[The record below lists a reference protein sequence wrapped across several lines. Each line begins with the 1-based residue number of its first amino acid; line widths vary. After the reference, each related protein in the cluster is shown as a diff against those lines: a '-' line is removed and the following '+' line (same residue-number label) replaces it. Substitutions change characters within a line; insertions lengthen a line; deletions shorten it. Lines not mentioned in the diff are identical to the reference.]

1 MRYSE
6 LLNELVKRILDS
18 NRRNFITTN
27 YSSEYSIKK
36 IILNKFPE
44 FRGLADE
51 EMELDKDALY
61 SIDKRYDITL
71 NYRIHDADIVE
82 KIIDHCIKKDYDF
95 NMFVMSIALLE
106 DIMIN
111 GIRDMFGHHIL
122 TLEFVIKAYV
132 NDFIEEY
139 TEYIR
144 LSSDEDESGM
154 IKFNCIVEILNDNVL
169 YNMLI
174 SQASSSILVNWLS
187 DFNDLLLLHYRDTSL
202 EKIKEDTLGLVSYVS
217 AELRVFSTAV

>member
-27 YSSEYSIKK
+27 YSSEYNIKK

-95 NMFVMSIALLE
+95 NMFIMSIALLE

-139 TEYIR
+139 TEHIK
-144 LSSDEDESGM
+144 LSSDEDESDL

-174 SQASSSILVNWLS
+174 SQASSNILVNWLS
-187 DFNDLLLLHYRDTSL
+187 DFNDLLLLHYRNESL
-202 EKIKEDTLGLVSYVS
+202 EKIKEDTIGLVSYVS
-217 AELRVFSTAV
+217 AELRVFSIAV

>member
-27 YSSEYSIKK
+27 YSSEYNIKK

-44 FRGLADE
+44 FRELANE
-51 EMELDKDALY
+51 EMELDKNALS
-61 SIDKRYDITL
+61 SIDNRYDIVL

-95 NMFVMSIALLE
+95 NMFIMSIALLE

-122 TLEFVIKAYV
+122 TLEFVVKAYV

-139 TEYIR
+139 TEHIK
-144 LSSDEDESGM
+144 LSNDEDESDM

-174 SQASSSILVNWLS
+174 SQASSNILVNWLS
-187 DFNDLLLLHYRDTSL
+187 DFNDLLLFHYRDKSL
-202 EKIKEDTLGLVSYVS
+202 EKIKEDTFGLVSYVS
-217 AELRVFSTAV
+217 AELRVFSVAV

>member
-27 YSSEYSIKK
+27 YSSEYNIKK

-139 TEYIR
+139 TEHIK
-144 LSSDEDESGM
+144 LSDDEDESDM
-154 IKFNCIVEILNDNVL
+154 IKFNCTIEILNDNVL

-174 SQASSSILVNWLS
+174 SQASSNILVNWLS
-187 DFNDLLLLHYRDTSL
+187 DFNDLLLLHYRDKSL

-217 AELRVFSTAV
+217 AELRVFSTAT

>member
-27 YSSEYSIKK
+27 YSSEYNIKK

-61 SIDKRYDITL
+61 SIDKRYDIAL

-139 TEYIR
+139 TEHIR
-144 LSSDEDESGM
+144 LSSDEDESDM

-174 SQASSSILVNWLS
+174 SQASSNILVNWLS
-187 DFNDLLLLHYRDTSL
+187 DFNDLLLLHYRNESL
-202 EKIKEDTLGLVSYVS
+202 EKIKEDTIGLVSYVS

>member
-1 MRYSE
+1 
-6 LLNELVKRILDS
+6 
-18 NRRNFITTN
+18 
-27 YSSEYSIKK
+27 
-36 IILNKFPE
+36 
-44 FRGLADE
+44 
-51 EMELDKDALY
+51 MELDKDALY

-139 TEYIR
+139 TERIK
-144 LSSDEDESGM
+144 LSSDEDESDL
-154 IKFNCIVEILNDNVL
+154 IKFNCIVEILNDNIL

-174 SQASSSILVNWLS
+174 SQASSNILVNWLS
-187 DFNDLLLLHYRDTSL
+187 DFNDLLLLHYRNESL
-202 EKIKEDTLGLVSYVS
+202 EKIKEDTIGLVSYVS
-217 AELRVFSTAV
+217 A

>member
-27 YSSEYSIKK
+27 YSSEYNIKK

-44 FRGLADE
+44 FRGLTDE

-139 TEYIR
+139 TEHIR

-174 SQASSSILVNWLS
+174 SQASSNILVNWLS
-187 DFNDLLLLHYRDTSL
+187 DFNDLLLLHYRNESL
-202 EKIKEDTLGLVSYVS
+202 EKIKEDTIGLVSYVS

>member
-1 MRYSE
+1 MRYSDLLQE
-6 LLNELVKRILDS
+6 LIKRILDS

-27 YSSEYSIKK
+27 YSSEYNIKK

-71 NYRIHDADIVE
+71 NYRIQDADIVE

-95 NMFVMSIALLE
+95 NMFIMSIALLE

-139 TEYIR
+139 TEHIK
-144 LSSDEDESGM
+144 LSNDEDESDL

-174 SQASSSILVNWLS
+174 SQASSNILVNWLS
-187 DFNDLLLLHYRDTSL
+187 DFNDLLLLHYRNESL

-217 AELRVFSTAV
+217 AELRVFSIAV

>member
-27 YSSEYSIKK
+27 YSSEYNIKK

-122 TLEFVIKAYV
+122 TLEFVINAYV

-139 TEYIR
+139 TEHIR
-144 LSSDEDESGM
+144 LSSDEDESDM

-174 SQASSSILVNWLS
+174 SQASSNILVNWLS
-187 DFNDLLLLHYRDTSL
+187 DFNDLLLLHYRNESL
-202 EKIKEDTLGLVSYVS
+202 EKIKEDTIGLVSYVS